1 MRRSTRRVCALHAP
15 LTRGWRAC
23 RSEKRSETRYT
34 SRCSPLLSTPS
45 WHGAARVSSASH
57 GPYVPRLTQVWR
69 QGHTHRLAARYYN
82 EGVLR
87 VALAVWRSRSDG
99 AHELERRGEAYA
111 RTLAAHALQRAW
123 AQWRGRATAHTD
135 VHRAAAY
142 WRRGQLQRAWTHW
155 RRHARLAEI
164 RNTAAGRL
172 YADHS
177 RTRVHAALHYWI
189 LRERAA
195 YSERVRNAQL
205 VRTVWNV
212 WWVRF
217 TEQSVA
223 RQGTLRR
230 SRSRAGHVCRVQ
242 GQGRAQLCV
251 ECVEAAANA
260 LGARADAGRA
270 YARLPPGRP
279 CVAPV
284 AHAPR
289 RAARRRGERGY
300 ALQRAPRAA
309 RMGAVARHAPARP
322 SRAIPGSVRSRGA
335 SPPFARYVVCLM

>member
-1 MRRSTRRVCALHAP
+1 M
-15 LTRGWRAC
+15 
-23 RSEKRSETRYT
+23 
-34 SRCSPLLSTPS
+34 
-45 WHGAARVSSASH
+45 
-57 GPYVPRLTQVWR
+57 
-69 QGHTHRLAARYYN
+69 
-82 EGVLR
+82 R
-87 VALAVWRSRSDG
+87 VAFAVWRSRSDG
-99 AHELERRGEAYA
+99 ARELERRGEAYA

-123 AQWRGRATAHTD
+123 AQWRGRTTAHTD

-142 WRRGQLQRAWTHW
+142 WCRGQLQRAWTHW

-217 TEQSVA
+217 TEQSIA
-223 RQGTLRR
+223 RQGTLPR
-230 SRSRAGHVCRVQ
+230 SRSRSGHVCCVQ
-242 GQGRAQLCV
+242 GQDHARLRV
-251 ECVEAAANA
+251 ECVEAAASA

-270 YARLPPGRP
+270 YARLPYCRP

-284 AHAPR
+284 ARAPR
-289 RAARRRGERGY
+289 RAPRRPGERSY
-300 ALQRAPRAA
+300 PLQRAPRAA
-309 RMGAVARHAPARP
+309 RMGAVARHASARP
-322 SRAIPGSVRSRGA
+322 GRTIPGRERPRGA
-335 SPPFARYVVCLM
+335 SPPFARYVLRLM